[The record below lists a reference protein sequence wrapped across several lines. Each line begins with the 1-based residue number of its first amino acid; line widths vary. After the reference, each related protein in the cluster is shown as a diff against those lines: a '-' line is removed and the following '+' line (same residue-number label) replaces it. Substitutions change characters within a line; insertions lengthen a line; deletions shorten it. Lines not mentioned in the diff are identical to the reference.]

1 MAVAGLCLSLGRIVG
16 FVPLVCA
23 GPGAGPNG
31 FELTFHVAGLV
42 VLNVSPVWV
51 SCGWSVRPLPALCC
65 VVLRWRPYRV
75 ECTGSLPTSE
85 VKRRRARLVLGWG
98 TAREDL
104 RVLPAFEVWGCDQAM
119 FVSWVCFGV
128 WVPSCALA
136 TGMAYVEALLSL
148 VGRCGSGASVWRVG
162 LRCCQL
168 WFGQRRNLDPVQQLL
183 EFVYWRV
190 VSASG
195 SAVAQWLACWA
206 HNPKVRGSKPRC
218 AISWLSLWCVPLRYY
233 GWLGCSFIRV
243 FGCVRC
249 VVVCSAAW
257 CEMRQERVEPPT

>member
-1 MAVAGLCLSLGRIVG
+1 MAVAGLCLSLARIVG

-85 VKRRRARLVLGWG
+85 VKRRRARLVLGG

-104 RVLPAFEVWGCDQAM
+104 RVLPAFCQPSSRCREVKRMSFRFARRIPAQREVHAM
-119 FVSWVCFGV
+119 VSPMWLDACVCLCGMLTL
-128 WVPSCALA
+128 VPVCL
-136 TGMAYVEALLSL
+136 
-148 VGRCGSGASVWRVG
+148 GAR
-162 LRCCQL
+162 QL
-168 WFGQRRNLDPVQQLL
+168 N
-183 EFVYWRV
+183 
-190 VSASG
+190 
-195 SAVAQWLACWA
+195 
-206 HNPKVRGSKPRC
+206 
-218 AISWLSLWCVPLRYY
+218 
-233 GWLGCSFIRV
+233 
-243 FGCVRC
+243 
-249 VVVCSAAW
+249 
-257 CEMRQERVEPPT
+257 